1 MLKQLLMVLVG
12 DMYSCKSQNKHIS
25 SNFPVLGLDF
35 LLLLS
40 SMFHLFF
47 FFFPSSLLEDSSTQP
62 SQVRVSV
69 VQACAI

>member
-12 DMYSCKSQNKHIS
+12 DIYSCKSQTKHIS

-35 LLLLS
+35 LLLS
-40 SMFHLFF
+40 SLFHLFF
-47 FFFPSSLLEDSSTQP
+47 FFRSSLLEDSSTQP